1 MKFTRYIW
9 ELYRNSIEG
18 QKDIG
23 IFQNIDIASLSERFG
38 FSIEMKYR
46 DANQNLQSFEPY
58 YEAIQA
64 LKTENINS
72 IEQAKQFFEKQL
84 IEPLLKDLGFRE
96 KDWIRQL
103 PLIMGR
109 QTKYYPDYAIM
120 ANATRSREK
129 ARIVL
134 EAKYSINSEK
144 DLQEAFDQARS
155 YGLRLQSEKIV
166 LADRDFVWAYDKTS
180 GDFDSDPV
188 LKLHWN
194 ELTDSDNLYELRKA
208 LNLK

>member
-1 MKFTRYIW
+1 MKFIRYIW
-9 ELYRNSIEG
+9 DLYRNSIEG
-18 QKDIG
+18 QKDIS

-38 FSIEMKYR
+38 FSIEMKYH
-46 DANQNLQSFEPY
+46 DANQDLQSFKPY
-58 YEAIQA
+58 HEATEA
-64 LKTENINS
+64 LK
-72 IEQAKQFFEKQL
+72 
-84 IEPLLKDLGFRE
+84 
-96 KDWIRQL
+96 
-103 PLIMGR
+103 
-109 QTKYYPDYAIM
+109 
-120 ANATRSREK
+120 REK

-166 LADRDFVWAYDKTS
+166 LADRDFVWVYGKAN
-180 GDFDSDPV
+180 GDFHSDPV

-194 ELTDSDNLYELRKA
+194 ELTGSDKLYELRNA